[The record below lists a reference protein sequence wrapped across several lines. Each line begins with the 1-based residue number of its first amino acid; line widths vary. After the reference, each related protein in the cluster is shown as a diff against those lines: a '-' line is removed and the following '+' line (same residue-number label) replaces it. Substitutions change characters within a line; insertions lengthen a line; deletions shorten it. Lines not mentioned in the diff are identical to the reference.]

1 MNETQTKI
9 IEAAECEFAKT
20 GYEGASIREITQR
33 AGVNI
38 AAVNYHFGG
47 KEALFKETVLYRVRP
62 INRLRLDMLEAALE
76 ANAGKPLP
84 LQQIVE
90 IIVRP
95 LFAYHIEQKSSDFSY
110 MRSIGKCFSE
120 ERDFMKDL
128 HREALKEVLGA
139 FSQAIS
145 DSLDNPDFPKIAY
158 GMHFLSC
165 AIFGSMMQHTRL
177 ELVSQ
182 GSVDVNDVESLV
194 DYLISFVSGGLAAIA
209 NRPNPNTK

>member
-1 MNETQTKI
+1 MNETRTKI
-9 IEAAECEFAKT
+9 IEAAECEFAKM

-62 INRLRLDMLEAALE
+62 INRLRLDLLQSALDASE
-76 ANAGKPLP
+76 GKALP
-84 LQQIVE
+84 LRQIVE

-95 LFAYHIEQKSSDFSY
+95 LFACHIENNSSDFSY

-139 FSQAIS
+139 FSNAIS
-145 DSLDNPDFPKIAY
+145 DSLGNPDFPKVAY

-165 AIFGSMMQHTRL
+165 SIFGSMMQHTRL
-177 ELVSQ
+177 DLVSN
-182 GSVDVNDVESLV
+182 GALDINDVESLV
-194 DYLISFVSGGLAAIA
+194 EHLIDFVTGGLNAIGE
-209 NRPNPNTK
+209 RGKTSS